1 MKKQN
6 YFNMNLVSVDWTER
20 RLNEDVHSSK
30 QKWNHDERHC
40 ECTELD
46 GWSSCKDNCMW
57 NPSKCD
63 CDCNKPRKT
72 DDYSDIQKNKNRG
85 KVLQKLSYLP
95 H

>member
-6 YFNMNLVSVDWTER
+6 YFNMNLVSVDWTEW
-20 RLNEDVHSSK
+20 RLNEDVYSSK

-46 GWSSCKDNCMW
+46 DWSSCKDNCMW
-57 NPSKCD
+57 NPSTCD
-63 CDCNKPRKT
+63 YDCNKPRKT
-72 DDYSDIQKNKNRG
+72 DDYSDIQNNKNRG
-85 KVLQKLSYLP
+85 KVIQKLSYLQ